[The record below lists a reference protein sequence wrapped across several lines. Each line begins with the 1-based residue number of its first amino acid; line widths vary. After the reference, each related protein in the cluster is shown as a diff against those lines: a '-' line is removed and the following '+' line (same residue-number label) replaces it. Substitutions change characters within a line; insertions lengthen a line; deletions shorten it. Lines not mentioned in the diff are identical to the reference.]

1 MDRLLALTNA
11 DAGSAQADDVE
22 AALDALRETYD
33 VEVAV
38 CTDVSDLRPQLARR
52 DGRTVAVLG
61 GDGSL
66 HSVVSV
72 LVHEDWLDDTLL
84 ALVPLGTGN
93 DFARTLELSLDA
105 TDAARGVS
113 SAHERRIDLLV
124 EEGGEVVVNAV
135 HIGVGVD
142 AADEAA
148 DLKPRYGRFGYLLG
162 AVRTGFV
169 SKGLRLR
176 VVIDDVVVAS
186 GRHHVL
192 QVAVGNGRFV
202 GGGTPI
208 TPHADPADGEVDVVL
223 SYALAPVKRF
233 AYAVGVRLGRHGMRE
248 DVQTYRGK
256 QVTVTGPAF
265 RWNVDGELQGPDA
278 RRSWQVRPG
287 ALRLLVPQ
295 TDD

>member
-1 MDRLLALTNA
+1 VDRILALTNA
-11 DAGSAQADDVE
+11 DAGSAETEEVE

-33 VEVAV
+33 VEVGV
-38 CTDVSDLRPQLARR
+38 CTDVEDLRPLLAGR
-52 DGRTVAVLG
+52 DGRPVVVFG

-72 LVHEDWLDDTLL
+72 LVHEEWLDDTPV

-93 DFARTLELSLDA
+93 DFARTLGLPLDA
-105 TDAARGVS
+105 ADAASGLP
-113 SAHERRIDLLV
+113 SARERRIDLLV

-142 AADEAA
+142 AAEEAA

-169 SKGLRLR
+169 SKGQRLR

-208 TPHADPADGEVDVVL
+208 APHADPGDGEVDVVL

-233 AYAVGVRLGRHGMRE
+233 AYAVGVRLGRHGMRQ

-265 RWNVDGELQGPDA
+265 RWHVDGELHGPDT
-278 RRSWQVRPG
+278 RRSWRLRPG
-287 ALRLLVPQ
+287 ALRVLAPEA
-295 TDD
+295 DD

>member
-1 MDRLLALTNA
+1 VDRILALTNA
-11 DAGSAQADDVE
+11 DAGSAETEEVE

-33 VEVAV
+33 VEVGV
-38 CTDVSDLRPQLARR
+38 CTDVEDLRPLLAGR
-52 DGRTVAVLG
+52 DGRPVVVFG

-72 LVHEDWLDDTLL
+72 LVHEEWLDDTPV

-93 DFARTLELSLDA
+93 DFARTLGLPLDA
-105 TDAARGVS
+105 ADAASGLP
-113 SAHERRIDLLV
+113 SARERRIDLLV

-142 AADEAA
+142 AAEEAA

-169 SKGLRLR
+169 SKGQRLR

-208 TPHADPADGEVDVVL
+208 APHADPGDGEVDVVL

-233 AYAVGVRLGRHGMRE
+233 AYAVGVRLGRHGMRQ

-265 RWNVDGELQGPDA
+265 RWNVDGELHGPDT
-278 RRSWQVRPG
+278 RRSWRLRPG
-287 ALRLLVPQ
+287 ALRLLAPEA
-295 TDD
+295 DD

>member
-1 MDRLLALTNA
+1 VDRLLALTNA
-11 DAGSAQADDVE
+11 DAGGAQSEDVE
-22 AALDALRETYD
+22 AALDVLRERYE

-38 CTDVSDLRPQLARR
+38 CTDVADLRPQLAGR
-52 DGRTVAVLG
+52 DGRLVAVFG

-72 LVHEDWLDDTLL
+72 LVHEGWLDDTPV

-93 DFARTLELSLDA
+93 DFARTLGLPLDA
-105 TDAARGVS
+105 SDAARSLS

-142 AADEAA
+142 AAEDAA

-169 SKGLRLR
+169 SKGQRLR
-176 VVIDDVVVAS
+176 VVVDDAVVAS

-208 TPHADPADGEVDVVL
+208 TPHADPGDGEVDVVL

-233 AYAVGVRLGRHGMRE
+233 AYAVGVRLGRHGMRQ

-265 RWNVDGELQGPDA
+265 RWNVDGELHGPDV
-278 RRSWQVRPG
+278 RRSWRVRPG
-287 ALRLLVPQ
+287 ALRLFAPEVES
-295 TDD
+295 

>member
-38 CTDVSDLRPQLARR
+38 CTDVGDLKPQLAGR
-52 DGRTVAVLG
+52 DGRTVAVFG

-72 LVHEDWLDDTLL
+72 LVHEDWLDDTPV

-93 DFARTLELSLDA
+93 DFARTLGLSLDA
-105 TDAARGVS
+105 TEAARGVS

-148 DLKPRYGRFGYLLG
+148 DLKPRYGRLGYLLG

-223 SYALAPVKRF
+223 SYALAPAKRF

-256 QVTVTGPAF
+256 QVTVTGRPF
-265 RWNVDGELQGPDA
+265 RWNVDGELHGPDA
-278 RRSWQVRPG
+278 RRSWRVRPG
-287 ALRLLVPQ
+287 ALRLLVPE